1 MEHAE
6 LEDIAVAYIVIFD
19 KPMKLNLASIRDES
33 SFMKVTANDESVT
46 VLLPEEKEEEKKEEN
61 KDWK

>member
-1 MEHAE
+1 MK
-6 LEDIAVAYIVIFD
+6 YIWLD
-19 KPMKLNLASIRDES
+19 
-33 SFMKVTANDESVT
+33 TANDESVT